1 MPGTALV
8 KVFLET
14 SLLLTEDLELC
25 LLLERFRPESCFIF
39 ELLNLML
46 PFLELLEDLGVEA
59 IDR

>member
-1 MPGTALV
+1 LV
-8 KVFLET
+8 KAFFES

-25 LLLERFRPESCFIF
+25 LLLETSRRESCFIF
-39 ELLNLML
+39 ELLSRML